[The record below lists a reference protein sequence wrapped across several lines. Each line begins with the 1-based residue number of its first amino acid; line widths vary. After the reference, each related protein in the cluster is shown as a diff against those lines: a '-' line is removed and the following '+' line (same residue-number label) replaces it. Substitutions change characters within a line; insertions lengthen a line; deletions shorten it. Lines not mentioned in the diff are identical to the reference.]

1 MLVELN
7 RLYQQYVV
15 SIILLSRYSL
25 LFDIFGV
32 MLVVL
37 QPIFNQQQK
46 YYRLAFYLVR
56 YRFSFT

>member
-15 SIILLSRYSL
+15 SIILLSGYSL

-32 MLVVL
+32 VSGSTTN
-37 QPIFNQQQK
+37 P
-46 YYRLAFYLVR
+46 
-56 YRFSFT
+56 